1 MVNENTLNVVKN
13 AIESARERNF
23 TESIDL
29 VINLRNLDLSQPKNR
44 INESIVLPNGRGKA
58 TKIGVFARGD
68 LAIRSQSAGADLLIS
83 PEDIEKMSDDK
94 KLIRATTRGI
104 DFFIA
109 EAPLMPSIGKS
120 FGPILG
126 PKGKMPDPV
135 PSNADPAPIINRLKR
150 TIKVRTK
157 DKPTFHTLV
166 GNVSMSVEDVA
177 TNIEAVL
184 NTIESKLENG
194 TQNIA
199 SVYVKTTMGPAVRL
213 I

>member
-1 MVNENTLNVVKN
+1 
-13 AIESARERNF
+13 
-23 TESIDL
+23 
-29 VINLRNLDLSQPKNR
+29 
-44 INESIVLPNGRGKA
+44 VLPNGRGKA

-94 KLIRATTRGI
+94 KLIRATARDI

-135 PSNADPAPIINRLKR
+135 PSNADPTPIINRLKR
-150 TIKVRTK
+150 TVKIRTK

-166 GNVSMSVEDVA
+166 GNVSMNVEDVA
-177 TNIEAVL
+177 TNIEALL